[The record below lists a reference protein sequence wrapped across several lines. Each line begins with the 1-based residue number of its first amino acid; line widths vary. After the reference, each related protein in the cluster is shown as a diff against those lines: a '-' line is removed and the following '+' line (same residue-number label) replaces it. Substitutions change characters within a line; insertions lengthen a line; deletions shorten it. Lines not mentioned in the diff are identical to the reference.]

1 MFENYKKIKNKQN
14 TRNQKA
20 MTVSINLRQK
30 SKQEDKRDKQLNYKG
45 SFKFDTEK
53 NESENELLD
62 VVVPV
67 VLHSR

>member
-53 NESENELLD
+53 NESEKELLD